1 MSAIERIV
9 ADPRAT
15 PAGLRDIPFTV
26 WLALASGFFGWMF
39 DSMDI
44 NIFTMVLFPSM
55 RELLGTTNI
64 VTIAEAGGIIVA
76 LKLAAWGL
84 GGIAFGVVA
93 DRIGRS
99 RTLVVTI
106 LMYAVFTG
114 MSGLAT
120 SWWQLAILQTIAGI
134 GIGGEWATAG
144 ALIVETWPER
154 YRARTMQVMQMAWA
168 FGFFAAAIVNLFLGA
183 ISWRW
188 VLAFGAMPAVLC
200 IAIRW
205 MVPEPQRWVKVRQE
219 AQAAAARGARDNAW
233 QTFKSIF
240 GPTML
245 RGTIVGVIISM
256 AMMVGSFPGLALIP
270 TWINQLVKSGGQNPV
285 QQISYVFMLLNCG
298 AIFGYLTLMWLAD
311 AAGRR
316 WAYTVFAACG
326 IGITWYTFRNSTT
339 LTDLKMLIP
348 VYGFFTVGGFGAP
361 AAYLPE
367 LYPTR
372 ARGTGVGFCYN
383 MSRLLT
389 APWPFVGGLL
399 VGLLASV
406 PAAVSMVELFLLV
419 GIVAIWFG
427 PETKD
432 LPLQD

>member
-1 MSAIERIV
+1 MAVLEGSVGANSA
-9 ADPRAT
+9 APS
-15 PAGLRDIPFTV
+15 GLKEIPYTA

-55 RELLGTTNI
+55 RELLGTTNMSSI
-64 VTIAEAGGIIVA
+64 VQGGGMIVA
-76 LKLAAWGL
+76 LKLAGWGL
-84 GGIAFGVVA
+84 GGIVFGVVA

-99 RTLVVTI
+99 RTLVITI
-106 LMYAVFTG
+106 LIYAVFTG

-120 SWWQLAILQTIAGI
+120 SWLQLAILQFIAGI

-154 YRARTMQVMQMAWA
+154 YRARAMQVMQMAWA
-168 FGFFAAAIVNLFLGA
+168 FGFFAAALVNLFLGP

-188 VLAFGAMPAVLC
+188 VLAAGVVPAILC

-219 AQAAAARGARDNAW
+219 ARAASSHGEPDNAW
-233 QTFKSIF
+233 LTFKAIF
-240 GPTML
+240 GPIAL
-245 RGTIVGVIISM
+245 RATIVGVIISM
-256 AMMVGSFPGLALIP
+256 AMMVASFPGLALIP
-270 TWINQLVKSGGQNPV
+270 TWVNQLVKPGVENPV
-285 QQISYVFMLLNCG
+285 LQVSYVFMLLNAG

-316 WAYTVFAACG
+316 WAYTIFATGG
-326 IGITWYTFRNSTT
+326 IAITWYTFRSSTT
-339 LTDLKMLIP
+339 LADLKMLIP
-348 VYGFFTVGGFGAP
+348 IYGFFTVGGFGAP

-372 ARGTGVGFCYN
+372 MRATGVGFCYN

-389 APWPFVGGLL
+389 APWPFVGGVL
-399 VGLLASV
+399 VGTLGSV
-406 PAAVSMVELFLLV
+406 PAAVSAVQLFLIV

-427 PETKD
+427 PETKGV
-432 LPLQD
+432 PLQD